1 MGAQGLVIVTW
12 ERKGCERSRHPRPS
26 PQARPSPGL
35 GLLMA
40 LLFLLYLRPR

>member
-12 ERKGCERSRHPRPS
+12 ERKGCERSHQPCPS
-26 PQARPSPGL
+26 LQTLPSPGL

-40 LLFLLYLRPR
+40 LLFLLDPRPR